1 MSKVPHSVHSAL
13 SESYLAVALSVLLH
27 DAFNVSSWKMNFLR
41 LANGLWQ
48 PQSSHPD
55 PLAPSTSVIEANYSY

>member
-1 MSKVPHSVHSAL
+1 MSVLLFGLTGTKQCFDLFFFQSKVPHSVHSAL

-48 PQSSHPD
+48 P
-55 PLAPSTSVIEANYSY
+55 